1 MRCPGTPL
9 PASEDFELNTLPWVL
24 RLLAL
29 LYLLL
34 AVQTVYVGC
43 TVIRIPSPFELSRSD
58 LVAAIAGLTG
68 CLIGGWI
75 LFEIALALKELVGS

>member
-1 MRCPGTPL
+1 M
-9 PASEDFELNTLPWVL
+9 
-24 RLLAL
+24 LAL

>member
-1 MRCPGTPL
+1 
-9 PASEDFELNTLPWVL
+9 VL

>member
-1 MRCPGTPL
+1 MRGALPRYSTPSSL
-9 PASEDFELNTLPWVL
+9 TISSSTWVL

-34 AVQTVYVGC
+34 AVHILYIGC

-75 LFEIALALKELVGS
+75 LFEIALALKELGGS